1 MSPINNDD
9 YLSVAIEAAFTASH
23 IIMDALDKPRVAEH
37 KGKTDLV
44 TNTDH
49 VSEKTIK
56 SIIRSSFPNHTILAE
71 ESGQDSSQ
79 SDYLWI
85 IDPLD
90 GTTNFVH
97 SYPSFAVS
105 IGFFHQNEP
114 VIGVVMEMPHTK
126 LYSAIKGEGAWCE
139 GQPISCSKID
149 SLEKSLLVTG
159 FGYEHGKLWEKNMAL
174 FKHFTNM
181 TQGVRRLGA
190 AAVDLCHVASG
201 KVDGLW
207 EYDLKPWDTA
217 AGILIA
223 QEAGAV
229 VSRLDG
235 SDYSI
240 YDNNICVSNPS
251 IHQEMV
257 GEIGL
262 IT

>member
-1 MSPINNDD
+1 
-9 YLSVAIEAAFTASH
+9 
-23 IIMDALDKPRVAEH
+23 
-37 KGKTDLV
+37 
-44 TNTDH
+44 
-49 VSEKTIK
+49 
-56 SIIRSSFPNHTILAE
+56 
-71 ESGQDSSQ
+71 
-79 SDYLWI
+79 
-85 IDPLD
+85 
-90 GTTNFVH
+90 
-97 SYPSFAVS
+97 
-105 IGFFHQNEP
+105 
-114 VIGVVMEMPHTK
+114 MEMPYTN

-159 FGYEHGKLWEKNMAL
+159 FGYEHGELWEKNMAL
-174 FKHFTNM
+174 FKHFTNV